1 MFLAATSVSDYT
13 PLSSVETFV
22 AGSTDNATRCVN
34 ITILDDA
41 ALEGDQTFTLTLS
54 TSDPDVVLG
63 NNVTLITIE
72 DNDSVLM
79 HNTYSDAPVT

>member
-1 MFLAATSVSDYT
+1 MS
-13 PLSSVETFV
+13 LSSVETFV

-41 ALEGDQTFTLTLS
+41 ALEGNQTFTLTLS

-63 NNVTLITIE
+63 NNVTVITIE
-72 DNDSVLM
+72 DNDSVLTP
-79 HNTYSDAPVT
+79 HDYFK